1 MMLNR
6 SSPPA
11 AIAPSPLAPSA
22 MSAQSKFLRF
32 LRQDLAIPGPS
43 LRLALEQ
50 TESLSY
56 LPMVLWQYG
65 LITLPQLDCIFDWLE
80 QHESLSLTSDV

>member
-6 SSPPA
+6 SSPPPPMA
-11 AIAPSPLAPSA
+11 QSSRAPST
-22 MSAQSKFLRF
+22 MTAQSKFLRF

-65 LITLPQLDCIFDWLE
+65 LITLPQLDRIFDWLE
-80 QHESLSLTSDV
+80 QHEPLSLTSDF